1 MPNFA
6 VKNTDINDT
15 INYLLAGN
23 TGIGQ
28 TMIGYWNGDG
38 GYLNASSHP
47 PYIQN
52 AYPSAP
58 MPFGQYIYTPAYADV
73 EVTDNTDRILITAQ
87 ARPFI
92 EWTATD
98 PSTDFNWYISIERQ
112 DLPYFTTIIELAQDN
127 NNFTGNAGNPGVTSI
142 GDTIFVGVID
152 SPGIGNYRYS
162 LTNYLRLDAGDPVV
176 ASLYL
181 ENLGITTTL
190 IKR

>member
-15 INYLLAGN
+15 VNYLLAGN

-28 TMIGYWNGDG
+28 AMIGYWNGDG

-47 PYIQN
+47 PYIQT

-58 MPFGQYIYTPAYADV
+58 MPFDQYIYTPAYTDV

-98 PSTDFNWYISIERQ
+98 PSTDFNWYLSIERQ
-112 DLPYFTTIIELAQDN
+112 DLPYFTTITELAQDN
-127 NNFTGNAGNPGVTSI
+127 NSFTGNVGNPGVTSI

-162 LTNYLRLDAGDPVV
+162 LTSYLRLDAGDPVV